1 MDLIIISTT
10 QGCQFLY
17 LFKNIYIMKNKFLL
31 FVFLIGFINLSIG
44 QEIPTN
50 PNQTPQELYDFHI
63 SKKKENNLAGWIT
76 LGSGTAMIIG
86 GLGWN
91 LSGGIVDGD
100 STNNNK
106 GLWLSYLGG
115 ATTLASIPL
124 FIAAGKH
131 KRKAKI
137 QLQQGVVGLYNNVNY
152 SGLSISF
159 SF

>member
-1 MDLIIISTT
+1 MKQILLLLIF
-10 QGCQFLY
+10 CL
-17 LFKNIYIMKNKFLL
+17 
-31 FVFLIGFINLSIG
+31 GFINLTTG
-44 QEIPTN
+44 QQMTTN
-50 PNQTPQELYDFHI
+50 SNQSPQELYDFHI
-63 SKKKENNLAGWIT
+63 SKKKANNLAGWIT
-76 LGSGTAMIIG
+76 LGSGAAMIIG

-91 LSGGIVDGD
+91 VSGGIVDGD
-100 STNNNK
+100 INNNNK

-115 ATTLASIPL
+115 ATTLASVPL

-137 QLQQGVVGLYNNVNY
+137 QLQQGAVGLYNNINY

>member
-1 MDLIIISTT
+1 MKQSLLLIF
-10 QGCQFLY
+10 CL
-17 LFKNIYIMKNKFLL
+17 
-31 FVFLIGFINLSIG
+31 GFINLSTA
-44 QEIPTN
+44 QETPIN
-50 PNQTPQELYDFHI
+50 SNQSPQELYNFHF

-76 LGSGTAMIIG
+76 LGGGAAMIIG

-131 KRKAKI
+131 KKKAKI
-137 QLQQGVVGLYNNVNY
+137 QLQQGAIGLYDNINY

-159 SF
+159 TF

>member
-1 MDLIIISTT
+1 
-10 QGCQFLY
+10 
-17 LFKNIYIMKNKFLL
+17 MKQKLLL
-31 FVFLIGFINLSIG
+31 FMLCLGVIYSAIG
-44 QEIPTN
+44 QQISQSQ
-50 PNQTPQELYDFHI
+50 NQTPQELHDFHI
-63 SKKKENNLAGWIT
+63 SKKKENNLTGWIT
-76 LGSGTAMIIG
+76 LGGGTAMIIG

-131 KRKAKI
+131 KKKAKI
-137 QLQQGVVGLYNNVNY
+137 QLQQGAIGLFESVNY
-152 SGLSISF
+152 SGLSMSF
-159 SF
+159 TF